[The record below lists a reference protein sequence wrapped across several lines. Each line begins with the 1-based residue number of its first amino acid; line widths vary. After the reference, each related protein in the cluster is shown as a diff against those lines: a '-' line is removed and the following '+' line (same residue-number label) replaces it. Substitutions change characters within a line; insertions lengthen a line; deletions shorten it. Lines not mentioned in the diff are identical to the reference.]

1 LLYLTAFAAAAV
13 ATGVGRAVV
22 TTYLPLLLQQVSDK
36 PGLIGTV
43 LLVNAAAGFFV
54 PLVIGRWRDRQ
65 GARLPFLAGGAVLT
79 GGGLAAV
86 AFGSGT
92 TYLALAAAGAVVYIG
107 LNTVTTVYRAL
118 VPTLFGPSE
127 QARANSVQE
136 GATLAGTLLG
146 VAGGGALTELAPW
159 VPFAAAAIVVPL
171 LTVVTVFATGEGE
184 RAGRAEPGEAISYYL
199 QAATRPRVRP
209 ILAAQLLWVL
219 GYAALPAF
227 FILYAKEVLGLE
239 PSVSSL
245 ALAAFGI
252 VTGLTILAAARV
264 RDPGW
269 HKPLVLAGVTAMGVG
284 LLAVSFAT
292 DLISVGLA
300 LAPAAIGFGIVS
312 ALGFPLFAAQ
322 IPRGEE
328 GAYTALFFSSR
339 SIASAIALP
348 AAGWLIAL
356 SGSYRALFVLGG
368 IATLAALVP
377 LMRAPAAGPSPVAI
391 PALGWY
397 WRIVVTLV
405 LLPLGTVAFGLLAA
419 KTELADV
426 DHWLFRQIN
435 EHGPGPVLFW
445 DVINPH
451 LRNYAILGLIPALL
465 ALATNA
471 RHLRVV
477 AAAVA
482 GSTALSL
489 AFLYAIYAVWDR
501 ARPEEVLGE
510 MNVELMPGHSYGS
523 IPSYPSGHLVVTTA
537 LAAAAAWLFPV
548 LRVPAWV
555 YVAVVGF
562 SRVLFGSHFP
572 SDVIGGIALGLGC
585 TYVVW
590 TLLSGLSLV
599 GRTGENT
606 AQSTRKPSRTGLKEL
621 FPPG

>member
-1 LLYLTAFAAAAV
+1 MLYLTAFAAAAV
-13 ATGVGRAVV
+13 ATGAGRAVV
-22 TTYLPLLLQQVSDK
+22 TTYLPLLLQQVRDK

-43 LLVNAAAGFFV
+43 LLVNAAAGFVV
-54 PLVIGRWRDRQ
+54 PLVIGRWRDRR
-65 GARLPFLAGGAVLT
+65 GARLPFLAGGAALT

-92 TYLALAAAGAVVYIG
+92 TYLALAAAGAVVYVG

-118 VPTLFGPSE
+118 VPTLFAPT
-127 QARANSVQE
+127 QHARANSVQE
-136 GATLAGTLLG
+136 AATLAGTLLG

-159 VPFAAAAIVVPL
+159 APFAVAAIVVPL
-171 LTVVTVFATGEGE
+171 LTLVTAAGIGEGE
-184 RAGRAEPGEAISYYL
+184 AERAEPAEAIAYYL
-199 QAATRPRVRP
+199 RAATRPRVRP

-227 FILYAKEVLGLE
+227 FILYAKTVLGLE
-239 PSVSSL
+239 PSASSL

-252 VTGLTILAAARV
+252 ATGLTIVAAARV

-269 HKPLVLAGVTAMGVG
+269 HKPLVLAGVTGMGIG

-292 DLISVGLA
+292 DVISVGLA
-300 LAPAAIGFGIVS
+300 LAPAAVGFGIVS

-328 GAYTALFFSSR
+328 GAYTALFFASR

-368 IATLAALVP
+368 IATLAALLP
-377 LMRAPAAGPSPVAI
+377 LLRAPAAGPSPVSV
-391 PALGWY
+391 PVLGW
-397 WRIVVTLV
+397 RSRLVVSLV
-405 LLPLGTVAFGLLAA
+405 LLCLGTVAFGLLSA

-435 EHGPGPVLFW
+435 EHGPGPDLFW

-451 LRNYAILGLIPALL
+451 LRNYAILGLLPAFL

-471 RHLRVV
+471 QHLRVV

-482 GSTALSL
+482 GSAALSL
-489 AFLYAIYAVWDR
+489 LLLYAMYAVWDR
-501 ARPEEVLGE
+501 PRPEEVLGK
-510 MNVELMPGHSYGS
+510 MNIELMPGHSYAP
-523 IPSYPSGHLVVTTA
+523 IPSYPSGHLVVTAA
-537 LAAAAAWLFPV
+537 LAGAAARLFPV
-548 LRVPAWV
+548 LRLPLWA
-555 YVAVVGF
+555 YVAIVGF
-562 SRVLFGSHFP
+562 SRILFGSHFP
-572 SDVIGGIALGLGC
+572 SDVIAGIVLGLGC
-585 TYVVW
+585 AYVVW
-590 TLLSGLSLV
+590 TFLSGLSLV
-599 GRTGENT
+599 GRPGAKT
-606 AQSTRKPSRTGLKEL
+606 AQSTRKPSRSGLKEL